1 MSGASDLWGE
11 WRRHNARG
19 VRGAEA
25 LHTEIDRIAR
35 AGGITSPVTTTRGLT
50 ARLHYLDSP
59 AGRAELTARGISRRL
74 LRSWERGTTPSAA
87 KLQAVDTAYRNRRRR
102 NIVRSG
108 ALKRILDN
116 NGHGRRMEIFPVDQA
131 AVPEKYRRPLSDR
144 SVRARHIWDDAVR
157 AWAADDLDTLDD
169 IWDDVISELD
179 SGFAAYAYV
188 SAIGIGA

>member
-11 WRRHNARG
+11 RQKYNARR
-19 VRGAEA
+19 VRGARA
-25 LHTEIDRIAR
+25 LHAEIARIAR
-35 AGGITSPVTTTRGLT
+35 TGGITSPVTAPRGLK
-50 ARLHYLDSP
+50 ARLRYPDSS
-59 AGRAELTARGISRRL
+59 AGRAELAAQGIPRRL

-87 KLQAVDTAYRNRRRR
+87 KREAVDTAHGNRRRR
-102 NIVRSG
+102 NLVRSG

-116 NGHGRRMEIFPVDQA
+116 NGHGRRMEIFPVDQST
-131 AVPEKYRRPLSDR
+131 VPDKHRRPLSDR
-144 SVRARHIWDDAVR
+144 SIQARCIWDDAIR

-179 SGFAAYAYV
+179 SDFAAYAYV

>member
-11 WRRHNARG
+11 WQKHNAQG
-19 VRGAEA
+19 VRGAQA
-25 LHTEIDRIAR
+25 LHAEIDRIAR
-35 AGGITSPVTTTRGLT
+35 AGGITSPVTTTRGLK
-50 ARLHYLDSP
+50 ARLRYLDSP
-59 AGRAELTARGISRRL
+59 AGRTELAAQGITRRL

-87 KLQAVDTAYRNRRRR
+87 KREAVDTAYRNRRRR

-116 NGHGRRMEIFPVDQA
+116 NGHGRRMEIFPVDQST
-131 AVPEKYRRPLSDR
+131 VPEKHRRPLSDR
-144 SVRARHIWDDAVR
+144 SIQARYIWDDAIR

-179 SGFAAYAYV
+179 SDFAAYAYV